1 MWRVALKDL
10 LFRRLRFIASVLA
23 TSIAFAL
30 ALLLAGT
37 MEHLQR
43 ESDRIVDLFDA
54 DAFVVADGGTGPFST
69 TRLLPASTADELR
82 ADPAVTS
89 AAPFIQ
95 AREMLDDRDV
105 NVLGLATDGAGWPV
119 PASGRLPTAAG
130 EVLIDDSLPFE
141 VGETIR
147 LASQQA
153 TVVGTSSRTSY
164 YFGQPTVFARL
175 EDVQQVFLAGQPL
188 VTAIA
193 VDGGLSSPPPGSV
206 IFTPDDAVRDL
217 ERPMKAG
224 VQTIAIISGLLWIMA
239 AGVVASM
246 LYLSVTERSTD
257 LATSKAM
264 GVTNRSL
271 FGGLAL
277 QGFVLAL
284 SACALGA
291 VLALLL
297 TPVFPLAIE
306 IPTSAYVTLFI
317 VGVLVGLVASLVG
330 LRKTTRVDP
339 ALAFGS

>member
-10 LFRRLRFIASVLA
+10 LFRRRRFIASVLA

-30 ALLLAGT
+30 ALLLAGI

-43 ESDRIVDLFDA
+43 ESERIVDLFAA
-54 DAFVVADGGTGPFST
+54 DSFVVAEGGTGPFST
-69 TRLLPASTADELR
+69 TRLLPAATADELR
-82 ADPAVTS
+82 ADPGVTS
-89 AAPFIQ
+89 VAPFIQ

-105 NVLGLATDGAGWPV
+105 NVLGLAVEGAGWPV

-130 EVLIDDSLPFE
+130 EVLVDDSLPFG
-141 VGETIR
+141 VGDTIR
-147 LASQQA
+147 LASREA
-153 TVVGTSSRTSY
+153 AVVGTSTGTSY

-175 EDVQQVFLAGQPL
+175 EDVQHAFLAGQPL
-188 VTAIA
+188 ATAFA
-193 VDGGLSSPPPGSV
+193 VDGALSSPPAGSV
-206 IFTPDDAVRDL
+206 MFSPDDAVRDL
-217 ERPMKAG
+217 DRPMKAG
-224 VQTIAIISGLLWIMA
+224 TQTIAIISGLLWIMA

-264 GVTNRSL
+264 GVTNRAL

-284 SACALGA
+284 SACAVGA
-291 VLALLL
+291 MLALVLG
-297 TPVFPLAIE
+297 PVFPLAIE
-306 IPTSAYVTLFI
+306 IPASAYVTLAI
-317 VGVLVGLVASLVG
+317 VGVVVGLVASLVG

>member
-10 LFRRLRFIASVLA
+10 LFRRRRFIASVLA

-37 MEHLQR
+37 MEHLQK
-43 ESDRIVDLFDA
+43 ESDRIVGLFDA
-54 DAFVVADGGTGPFST
+54 DAFLVADGGTGPFST
-69 TRLLPASTADELR
+69 TRLLPMSTADELL
-82 ADPAVTS
+82 ADPAVT
-89 AAPFIQ
+89 AASPFIQ
-95 AREMLDDRDV
+95 AGEVLDDRNV
-105 NVLGLATDGAGWPV
+105 NVLGLAADGTGWPV

-130 EVLIDDSLPFE
+130 EVLVDEELPF
-141 VGETIR
+141 GFGDTIS
-147 LASQQA
+147 LAGQDA
-153 TVVGTSSRTSY
+153 TIVGTSTGTAY

-175 EDVQQVFLAGQPL
+175 EDVQQVFLRGQQ
-188 VTAIA
+188 VATAIA
-193 VDGGLSSPPPGSV
+193 VDGALSAPPPGLA
-206 IFTPDDAVRDL
+206 IFSPGDAIRDL
-217 ERPMKAG
+217 ERPMKTG
-224 VQTIAIISGLLWIMA
+224 TQTIAIISALLWVMA
-239 AGVVASM
+239 GGVVASM

-284 SACALGA
+284 SACAVGA

-297 TPVFPLAIE
+297 APVFPLAIE
-306 IPTSAYVTLFI
+306 IPISAYVTLVI
-317 VGVLVGLVASLVG
+317 VGVVVGLVASLIG

-339 ALAFGS
+339 ALAFAS